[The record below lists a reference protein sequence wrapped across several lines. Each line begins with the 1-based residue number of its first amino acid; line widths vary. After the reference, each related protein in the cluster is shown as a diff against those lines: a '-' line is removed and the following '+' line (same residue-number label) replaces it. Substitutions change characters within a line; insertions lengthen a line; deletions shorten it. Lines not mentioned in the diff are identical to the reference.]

1 MYQSDDSHREHV
13 VDEIGE
19 YINEKYLKGQ
29 KAHGGHL
36 WRKNLTPHA
45 IEEAADLC
53 VYLFTKR
60 EQEALSSMLLQRCLI
75 DMERIKKEEL
85 SIHNI
90 QVLGAIL
97 MGIREVTNILTI
109 GNPEGIEEEE
119 FEI

>member
-60 EQEALSSMLLQRCLI
+60 EQEVKVCNLLREALEDILNN
-75 DMERIKKEEL
+75 DEDVAFDK
-85 SIHNI
+85 I
-90 QVLGAIL
+90 QNA
-97 MGIREVTNILTI
+97 RNILTI

-119 FEI
+119 FER

>member
-1 MYQSDDSHREHV
+1 MFKNDDEHREHI

-36 WRKNLTPHA
+36 WRKNLTHHA

-60 EQEALSSMLLQRCLI
+60 EQESLIVGHLVMALGN
-75 DMERIKKEEL
+75 
-85 SIHNI
+85 IHAGDDDVAYDHI
-90 QVLGAIL
+90 QNAI
-97 MGIREVTNILTI
+97 NILTI

-119 FEI
+119 REK

>member
-1 MYQSDDSHREHV
+1 MFKNDDEHREHV

-60 EQEALSSMLLQRCLI
+60 EQEQRLVISLEALIAHIRDIGRLTNSREHAL
-75 DMERIKKEEL
+75 RIAEE
-85 SIHNI
+85 
-90 QVLGAIL
+90 IL
-97 MGIREVTNILTI
+97 NTITI

-119 FEI
+119 HEKSL